1 MARRSARAAPLAAK
15 WRKLAE
21 GRCAEKGERL
31 TPARLAVYAELLA
44 RNRPLSAYEL
54 IALLE
59 QRQERK
65 IAPLTVYRHLDFLMR
80 TGLVHRLQSA
90 QTYLR
95 CDHPDHAHESQF
107 LLCSSCGHVDEVESR
122 GLETLLSQIA
132 DEHGFR
138 PGNAVVEVKGCAA
151 SVPSAS
157 KTERASH
164 RRRPQ
169 GHGAHSCRAP
179 SPEREFERTKL
190 IARRGTDHRES
201 PEIVYPSAADL

>member
-1 MARRSARAAPLAAK
+1 MARRAARAARLAAK

-21 GRCAEKGERL
+21 ERCAEKGERL
-31 TPARLAVYAELLA
+31 TPARLAVYAEMLA
-44 RNRPLSAYEL
+44 RGQPLSAYEL

-90 QTYLR
+90 QTYLP

-107 LLCSSCGHVDEVESR
+107 LLCSSCGQVEEVESR

-132 DEHGFR
+132 DEHGFQTD
-138 PGNAVVEVKGCAA
+138 NAVVEIKGLCGACA
-151 SVPSAS
+151 
-157 KTERASH
+157 
-164 RRRPQ
+164 
-169 GHGAHSCRAP
+169 GG
-179 SPEREFERTKL
+179 RE
-190 IARRGTDHRES
+190 D
-201 PEIVYPSAADL
+201 

>member
-1 MARRSARAAPLAAK
+1 MASRPAKTPRLAAK

-21 GRCAEKGERL
+21 TRCAEKGERL
-31 TPARLAVYAELLA
+31 TPARLAVYAEMLA
-44 RNRPLSAYEL
+44 CDRPLSAYEL

-90 QTYLR
+90 QTYLP
-95 CDHPDHAHESQF
+95 CEHPDHPHESQF

-122 GLETLLSQIA
+122 SVETLLSQLA

-138 PGNAVVEVKGCAA
+138 PDNAVVEIKGVCGTCA
-151 SVPSAS
+151 VGEP
-157 KTERASH
+157 R
-164 RRRPQ
+164 
-169 GHGAHSCRAP
+169 
-179 SPEREFERTKL
+179 
-190 IARRGTDHRES
+190 
-201 PEIVYPSAADL
+201 